1 MMDGADD
8 ECVDAAVPRPVM
20 QPDWMRSLDPGP
32 ASAKQPGAAPVNTA
46 AASTWSDIRGSVAA
60 SKHPQAAAF
69 HLLFKTAAVVFYA
82 FGGLVS
88 DSFIGVFVLVVLLLA
103 FDFWCAARESSPT
116 L

>member
-46 AASTWSDIRGSVAA
+46 VASTWSDIRGSVAA
-60 SKHPQAAAF
+60 SKHPQAAALSAPSTW
-69 HLLFKTAAVVFYA
+69 LLPVKP
-82 FGGLVS
+82 
-88 DSFIGVFVLVVLLLA
+88 GV
-103 FDFWCAARESSPT
+103 DN
-116 L
+116 